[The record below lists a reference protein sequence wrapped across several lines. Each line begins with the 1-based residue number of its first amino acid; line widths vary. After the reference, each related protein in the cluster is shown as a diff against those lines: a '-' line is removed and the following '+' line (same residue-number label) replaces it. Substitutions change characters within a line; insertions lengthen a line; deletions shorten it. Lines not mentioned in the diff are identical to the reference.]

1 MRLIPLLWDTFGCT
15 RTDILWLLSRSQV
28 DVKMTIYCAS
38 CLISRAIQLFPCQ
51 KHHLHKFH
59 FLAQERPQRKW
70 LNFTEQKEVD
80 LWDCFALW
88 DSMQAL
94 WLYWPYQL
102 TWAMPNLRAIEK
114 HTLMH
119 LMLATFKRVGPVPH
133 TAVGIE
139 TLTVQ
144 VCLPAHAYLNVLLKI
159 DILEPTLLF
168 MTILSL
174 LIIN

>member
-1 MRLIPLLWDTFGCT
+1 MPSRCKNDYLLC
-15 RTDILWLLSRSQV
+15 
-28 DVKMTIYCAS
+28 
-38 CLISRAIQLFPCQ
+38 QLFNLSCHSVVSVPKTSPAQ
-51 KHHLHKFH
+51 VPFS
-59 FLAQERPQRKW
+59 AQERPQRKW

-102 TWAMPNLRAIEK
+102 TWAMLNLRVIEK
-114 HTLMH
+114 HTLMR
-119 LMLATFKRVGPVPH
+119 LMLATFKLVGPVPH
-133 TAVGIE
+133 TAVGLA

-144 VCLPAHAYLNVLLKI
+144 VCLPAPAYLNVLLKI
-159 DILEPTLLF
+159 DILESTLLF